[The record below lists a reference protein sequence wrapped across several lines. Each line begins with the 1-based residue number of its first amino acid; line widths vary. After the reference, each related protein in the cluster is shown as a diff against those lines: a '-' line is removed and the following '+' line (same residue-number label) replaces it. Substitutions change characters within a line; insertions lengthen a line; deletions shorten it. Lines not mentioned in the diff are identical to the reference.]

1 MRSYDRSF
9 TCPGSSDIGMH
20 WKELRMPLKELRN
33 GLRMPW
39 AMSFTFSGAL
49 WNLSI
54 GSALGEPRVRRC

>member
-1 MRSYDRSF
+1 
-9 TCPGSSDIGMH
+9 
-20 WKELRMPLKELRN
+20 MPLKELRN

-54 GSALGEPRVRRC
+54 GLAANALAFMLRRRQRISYGSASALAFILTRT